1 MWILP
6 KNYLLSSRFAQD
18 MVASKEDLTCAGLN
32 IEFSLMSRSKPIALQ
47 TWLRRWKPGNYHQ
60 HLYLRILK
68 NSQRKSFET
77 ELTSLLA
84 ATHASRFHQQESDS
98 EQMTPGTC
106 GRISGDTLNQLDLF
120 DASLKTS
127 RDTSRLDSSALSAIW
142 KKMVTEQRGE
152 YLARMKLAHRIREKE
167 STSWATPRAADASGG
182 PRALNHKGQ
191 RITKSDPTK
200 TYGANLSDQ
209 VNWTTPTCHMAK
221 EGAYPAEFTRNTIS
235 LTAQANWPTPD
246 VAQAQKVSN
255 RPNYGQLGLANHPDV
270 HGTTVQR
277 NPMKKDRLGQPGQ
290 DQGNTSGKSQES
302 FGKLNPN
309 WVEQLMGLPIG
320 LTDLGSWGME

>member
-1 MWILP
+1 
-6 KNYLLSSRFAQD
+6 
-18 MVASKEDLTCAGLN
+18 
-32 IEFSLMSRSKPIALQ
+32 
-47 TWLRRWKPGNYHQ
+47 
-60 HLYLRILK
+60 
-68 NSQRKSFET
+68 
-77 ELTSLLA
+77 LTSLLA
-84 ATHASRFHQQESDS
+84 ATHASRFQQAGSDS

-106 GRISGDTLNQLDLF
+106 GPTSGDTLNQLDLF

-127 RDTSRLDSSALSAIW
+127 KDTSRLDSPALSAIW
-142 KKMVTEQRGE
+142 KKMVTDQRGE

-167 STSWATPRAADASGG
+167 STSWAKPRAADGVGG
-182 PRALNHKGQ
+182 ANTLNHKGQ

-200 TYGANLSDQ
+200 TYGAKLSDQ
-209 VNWTTPTCHMAK
+209 V
-221 EGAYPAEFTRNTIS
+221 
-235 LTAQANWPTPD
+235 NWPTPD

-277 NPMKKDRLGQPGQ
+277 PPMKKDRLGQPGQ
-290 DQGNTSGKSQES
+290 DQVNTSGKSQES